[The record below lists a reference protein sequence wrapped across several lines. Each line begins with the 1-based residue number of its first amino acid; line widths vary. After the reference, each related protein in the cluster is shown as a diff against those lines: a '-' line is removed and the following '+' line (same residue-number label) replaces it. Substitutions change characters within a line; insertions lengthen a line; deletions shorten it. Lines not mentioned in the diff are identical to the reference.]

1 MANILKKYAQTDV
14 GTRGGYKAPAS
25 IKDVLINS
33 AAKKAVANSPTYKQ
47 PMPVIKKP
55 TAVAPTGYD
64 PRGGK
69 GIALPVK
76 PKVTAPTSM
85 GYDPRGGKGLGGYAP
100 SVTTPTPTTPTYSA
114 PTSTLKRGAKGD
126 DVKWL
131 QQFLGI
137 DVDGSFGGA
146 TDAAVRAWQK
156 ANGLDP
162 DGSVGRLTRAAMQGI
177 NVGNIP
183 TSSSGSSSSGSSSSG
198 GGSKAPSVPNI
209 PSTPGVSQPAPQ
221 APTSP
226 SFSFNEAMPEFNFD
240 GSMPDFNF
248 NYEAKPVQS
257 MDELIAQ
264 AAQQLNPQYD
274 MVRGDANKRQE
285 QNMIDIQNQMIKKGR
300 AMSTYAGNVQADAMN
315 DHNDLLTNIGL
326 QQQAHATDI
335 GRDDYD
341 KAMQL
346 ERDNYSR
353 SYQEAIDAY
362 NMAMQG
368 YSSDYSQAM
377 DSYQRDIGAY
387 ESKYGQAS
395 DEYSRAIRDQEFGY
409 QQSQDAWQRTMAE
422 QELAMQKQMNQWQMS
437 QPRYSS
443 SGGSNGSGGSS
454 RSSSGN
460 SGSTTNRAKAVQ
472 NFTANSIESANAV
485 VSAVRSGSRPLQGG
499 IKALE
504 EEMNAIKSGYYG
516 DMTRAERQEA
526 IDYIFKQTEALRGSL
541 RR

>member
-1 MANILKKYAQTDV
+1 MHSSF
-14 GTRGGYKAPAS
+14 APA
-25 IKDVLINS
+25 
-33 AAKKAVANSPTYKQ
+33 PTL
-47 PMPVIKKP
+47 
-55 TAVAPTGYD
+55 GYD

-69 GIALPVK
+69 A
-76 PKVTAPTSM
+76 
-85 GYDPRGGKGLGGYAP
+85 LGGYAP
-100 SVTTPTPTTPTYSA
+100 FYIYLRPWVSKASHTVPTTPTYST

-162 DGSVGRLTRAAMQGI
+162 DGSVGSLTRAAMQGI

-183 TSSSGSSSSGSSSSG
+183 TSSGSSSSGSSSSG
-198 GGSKAPSVPNI
+198 GGSAMPSVPNI

-226 SFSFNEAMPEFNFD
+226 NFSFNEAMPEFNFD

-248 NYEAKPVQS
+248 NYEAKPVQT

-274 MVRGDANKRQE
+274 MVRNDAGKRQE

-300 AMSTYAGNVQADAMN
+300 SMSTYAGNVQADAMN

-326 QQQAHATDI
+326 EQQSQANI
-335 GRDDYD
+335 MGRSDYD

-353 SYQEAIDAY
+353 SYQEAVDAY

-368 YSSDYSQAM
+368 YSTNYGQAM
-377 DSYQRDIGAY
+377 DAYQRDAGAY
-387 ESKYGQAS
+387 ETKYGQQS
-395 DEYSRAIRDQEFGY
+395 DEYNRAIRDQEFGY

-422 QELAMQKQMNQWQMS
+422 QELAMQQMNQWQMS

-443 SGGSNGSGGSS
+443 SGGSSGSS
-454 RSSSGN
+454 GYSSSSGS

-472 NFTANSIESANAV
+472 NFTTNSIESANAV
-485 VSAVRSGSRPLQGG
+485 VSAVRSGSRPLQGA

-516 DMTRAERQEA
+516 DMTKTERQEA